1 MKIETSKVTKIRITD
16 LIDSEF
22 KLDPITVILEDLGPS
37 KGKILIECY
46 GQSWAAYWRLTKM
59 TISRSFT
66 VLLFLACAVLLA
78 DCVPDDNGG
87 DSYDITRDIAPM
99 AHGLL

>member
-1 MKIETSKVTKIRITD
+1 
-16 LIDSEF
+16 
-22 KLDPITVILEDLGPS
+22 
-37 KGKILIECY
+37 
-46 GQSWAAYWRLTKM
+46 M

-66 VLLFLACAVLLA
+66 MLLFLACAVLLA